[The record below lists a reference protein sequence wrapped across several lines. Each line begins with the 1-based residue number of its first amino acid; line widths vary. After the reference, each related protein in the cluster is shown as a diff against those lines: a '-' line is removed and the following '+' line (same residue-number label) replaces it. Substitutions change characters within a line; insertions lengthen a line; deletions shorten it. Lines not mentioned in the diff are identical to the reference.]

1 MNVKKN
7 MFTFKQNTLS
17 ATIIKQKRMFKI
29 RTPSSRYDN
38 SSNSFHTRSYFTT
51 IFFPPRM

>member
-1 MNVKKN
+1 MNETKN

-29 RTPSSRYDN
+29 RTPSS
-38 SSNSFHTRSYFTT
+38 
-51 IFFPPRM
+51 